1 MLMGLFLK
9 ICPKMG
15 KNNYEGKKE
24 NCYELHK
31 QYSYTHEALEPKKI
45 VHDPGSATKYM
56 WTPDHIK

>member
-31 QYSYTHEALEPKKI
+31 QYSYTHEASEPKK
-45 VHDPGSATKYM
+45 
-56 WTPDHIK
+56 